1 MAVTGK
7 RSAAALG
14 ATAALVFGVSG
25 LTAEARSTS
34 ASSGTTPSQRAHGG
48 PRLDTAALA
57 AKLGVSESALTAAL
71 EEVRSEL
78 GAPST
83 DERAAEV
90 KAIADALGVET
101 SVVEG
106 VLAKQGVGGPRGDRP
121 TGTTPP
127 KASDATSTTPRG
139 DRGGKRGKHGKRGK
153 QSRTGVIA
161 ALVKATGK
169 STSEVKAALE
179 AGRKVHE
186 EQHAARDA
194 AFAKALAAKLGL
206 EQSAVKAALDAL
218 RPAPPTKSSSSSS
231 STS

>member
-34 ASSGTTPSQRAHGG
+34 SSSGTTPSQRAHGG

-71 EEVRSEL
+71 AEVRSEL
-78 GAPST
+78 GAPSA
-83 DERAAEV
+83 DERTAEI
-90 KAIADALGVET
+90 KAIADSLGVET

-106 VLAKQGVGGPRGDRP
+106 VLAKQGVGGPRGERP

-127 KASDATSTTPRG
+127 AGDATSTTPRP

-169 STSEVKAALE
+169 STSEVKTALE

-194 AFAKALAAKLGL
+194 AFAKALAGKLGL
-206 EQSAVKAALDAL
+206 EESAVKAALDAL